1 MRKLVLPI
9 AVMMSITAIYGQK
22 SDSLKFQR
30 IDEVILKNI
39 RKNDIESSNKM
50 PLKYIENTQVYSSV
64 DKTVLE
70 NQNIFTVDD
79 AFRNVT
85 GLQKMWNA
93 TNRSGDGGT
102 YINLRGFIASNG
114 MRNGMV
120 SPVSGTIDAVN
131 LEKFEVLKGPSG
143 TIFGSN
149 ITSYGGIVNRVTK
162 KPYDSLQ
169 AKLTVAGGGNDLYRA
184 QADVNVPLNN
194 SKSLLF
200 RLNTANTTE
209 GNFQNKS
216 VSNSYFAFVPS
227 LTWKINDKVNV
238 NVEYEAF
245 ENRTQAEQNLFFIFS
260 PSLYGFKDM
269 HDLDKIGLQYDKP
282 YIGNDLYN
290 NGKSRNLFGQLNY
303 KINDQVKSTTLV
315 SNSYSFSDGFNPYF
329 YVTTSSYLPDGSP
342 LGLYRGDQSTRN
354 SKQKYFQ
361 VQQNF
366 NFDFKLGNVRN
377 RFLVGGDYLHSK
389 SDQLFEYGIIDFVPL
404 TGDYNYDD
412 FNGKTVGEFYNTS
425 NFGSYPIKNK
435 QNTYSAYISNVA
447 TIADG
452 LNVMA
457 SVRYENNK
465 FEGGFLGDDEVT
477 PYSQAA
483 FSPKFGVVYEI
494 VKNKFSIFGNFQN
507 SFKSNG
513 YYISSADGSTTLS
526 DPERANQW
534 EAGFKTNLIAGKVNA
549 TLSYYDI
556 KVKNTLQT
564 IGYTT
569 SSFAIQDQAG
579 KVESKGVEFEVN
591 AYLVKGFSVIAGLSY
606 NDSKYLE
613 ISDETKLGKRP
624 NTASSP
630 WLANFSANYQF
641 VDGKLEGLGFGLAGN
656 YANANRIF
664 NSTEG
669 VFELPKYLVL
679 NANAFYDTP
688 KYRLGFT
695 VENFTNEHYWIGY
708 STGNPQ
714 KLLQAVGS
722 FTYKF

>member
-1 MRKLVLPI
+1 MRKIVLPI
-9 AVMMSITAIYGQK
+9 AVIMTSAAIYGQK
-22 SDSLKFQR
+22 TDTLRFES
-30 IDEVILKNI
+30 IDEVILNNI

-64 DKTVLE
+64 DKTVLQ

-149 ITSYGGIVNRVTK
+149 VTSYGGIVNRVTK
-162 KPYDSLQ
+162 KPFD
-169 AKLTVAGGGNDLYRA
+169 KLKGQVTVAGGGYDLYRA
-184 QADVNVPLNN
+184 QADLNAPLNN
-194 SKSLLF
+194 SKSVMF
-200 RLNTANTTE
+200 RLNTAYTTE

-216 VSNSYFAFVPS
+216 VHNSYFAFVPS
-227 LTWKINDKVNV
+227 LTWKINDQINLNV
-238 NVEYEAF
+238 DYEAF

-269 HDLDKIGLQYDKP
+269 HDLESAGLQYNKP

-303 KINDQVKSTTLV
+303 KISDKIKSTTLL
-315 SNSYSFSDGFNPYF
+315 SSSYSFSDGFNPYF
-329 YVTTSSYLPDGSP
+329 YVTTASYLPDGSP

-366 NFDFKLGNVRN
+366 NFDFKVGEVRN
-377 RFLVGGDYLHSK
+377 RLLVGGDYLQSK
-389 SDQLFEYGIIDFVPL
+389 SNQLFEYGIIDFVPL
-404 TGDYNYDD
+404 AGDYNYDN
-412 FNGKTVGEFYNTS
+412 FNGQTVSDFYKTNSV
-425 NFGSYPIKNK
+425 GSYPIKNK
-435 QNTYSAYISNVA
+435 QNTYSAYVSEVA

-457 SVRYENNK
+457 SLRYENNN
-465 FEGGFLGDDEVT
+465 FEGGILGATEVS
-477 PYSQAA
+477 PYSQSA

-494 VKNKFSIFGNFQN
+494 VNNKFSVFANYQN

-513 YYISSADGSTTLS
+513 YYINSAAGTTALS

-534 EAGFKTNLIAGKVNA
+534 EAGFKTNLIGGKVNA
-549 TLSYYDI
+549 TVSYYDI

-564 IGYTT
+564 VGYTS

-579 KVESKGVEFEVN
+579 RVESKGVEFEVN
-591 AYLVKGFSVIAGLSY
+591 AYLVKGFSVIAGASY

-613 ISDETKLGKRP
+613 VNDETILGKRP

-630 WLANFSANYQF
+630 WLLNFSANYQF
-641 VDGKLEGLGFGLAGN
+641 VDGKFEGLGFGVGGN
-656 YANANRIF
+656 YANVNKIF
-664 NSTEG
+664 NSTTA
-669 VFELPKYLVL
+669 VFELPKYLIL

-688 KYRLGFT
+688 KFRLGLTF
-695 VENFTNEHYWIGY
+695 ENLTNEHYWIGY